1 VISLFLIKTL
11 ENTNMNKRMATPRTA
26 AVLHALANER
36 RLAVVELV
44 AQGERSVGELERLV
58 GISQSALSQ
67 HLARLRQA
75 GLVRTRREGRTV
87 YYALESV
94 EAAEIIDTLGGLFRL
109 SGKPRGG
116 SSPAAG
122 RR

>member
-1 VISLFLIKTL
+1 
-11 ENTNMNKRMATPRTA
+11 
-26 AVLHALANER
+26 VLHALANER

-44 AQGERSVGELERLV
+44 AQGERLVGELERLV

-67 HLARLRQA
+67 HLARLRHA

-87 YYALESV
+87 YYVLEST
-94 EAAEIIDTLGGLFRL
+94 EAAEIIDALGGPFRM
-109 SGKPRGG
+109 SEKPRGG